1 MPQRPDA
8 AIAGIAAGRDE
19 PETVPDGGPS
29 PNGWGPSVGGGGP
42 PVGASSTRALVLN
55 ATFEPLG
62 VVSSR
67 RAVLLVIGTKA
78 ELVHATERVYHSA
91 RMTVPEPSVVRLV
104 RYVDVPRQQ
113 RVAVNRR
120 TVFARDGA
128 RCQYCGAAAEN
139 IDHVVPRSRGGGH
152 VWENVVAACRR
163 CNSRKE
169 DRLPSEAGMVLRRP
183 PEAPRHRVQLLAQCG
198 PARDDWRTYLG
209 LPPADHLADA
219 RSA

>member
-1 MPQRPDA
+1 
-8 AIAGIAAGRDE
+8 
-19 PETVPDGGPS
+19 
-29 PNGWGPSVGGGGP
+29 
-42 PVGASSTRALVLN
+42 VLN

-62 VVSSR
+62 VVASR
-67 RAVLLVIGTKA
+67 RALVLVLSERAEMLHSTDRVI
-78 ELVHATERVYHSA
+78 HSA
-91 RMTVPEPSVVRLV
+91 RFSFPEPSVVKLSYYV
-104 RYVDVPRQQ
+104 RVPRA
-113 RVAVNRR
+113 RRIALNRTAV
-120 TVFARDGA
+120 FLRDSF

-209 LPPADHLADA
+209 LPPADQLADA